1 MYNCRGLYK
10 IFCKGEDKMRINSK
24 RILCCVIASLLFA
37 AFLGGCGQEEEKLVL
52 TEEETE
58 AEQEETAETSRE
70 EPTEENVKI
79 CVDLGGAVA
88 NPGVYFLEEGSR
100 LYQAVEMAGGFT
112 GEAAVSALNQA
123 QVLTDGQQIRV
134 PTQEEIE
141 LQPELA
147 AGQEESGI
155 GPEPDGRVNINTA
168 DAQELMTLSG
178 IGEARAQAIIAYR
191 EEQGGFASPEQ
202 IMEVSGIGE
211 GIYSRIEDQI
221 AVE

>member
-1 MYNCRGLYK
+1 
-10 IFCKGEDKMRINSK
+10 MRRK
-24 RILCCVIASLLFA
+24 WKKILCCLAVSLSL
-37 AFLGGCGQEEEKLVL
+37 AFLSGGCGEEEELVL
-52 TEEETE
+52 TEEGEE
-58 AEQEETAETSRE
+58 SRAEETAEASPE
-70 EPTEENVKI
+70 EPEEEPQEI

-112 GEAAVSALNQA
+112 PEAAVSALNQA
-123 QVLTDGQQIRV
+123 QILSDGQQIRV
-134 PTQEEIE
+134 PTQEEVE
-141 LQPELA
+141 NQPELA
-147 AGQEESGI
+147 ETGNGTDVSQGAGGK
-155 GPEPDGRVNINTA
+155 VNINTA
-168 DAQELMTLSG
+168 DAQELMTLNG
-178 IGEARAQAIIAYR
+178 IGEARAQAIIDYR